1 MINFDADQSVKFD
14 ATLVR
19 ARREDGRTQADLV
32 ALMGTQPPWIARLER
47 SLAISNH
54 SLSIATLRKY
64 VKAYGK
70 DLLVTIARG
79 VTACAV

>member
-1 MINFDADQSVKFD
+1 MINVDADHSVKFD
-14 ATLVR
+14 AKPVR
-19 ARREDGRTQADLV
+19 TWREDGRTQADLA

-64 VKAYGK
+64 AKAYGK

-79 VTACAV
+79 VTAYAV